1 MVSAPFLINV
11 NVTDFAYF
19 NDKLRNKTVK
29 VGGGANTVYYT
40 LPTANNSRGM
50 PALVNDVG
58 FPYFVHLN
66 PAGTQMYFDPPYS
79 EGPGQYNITL

>member
-1 MVSAPFLINV
+1 MVSAPFLINI
-11 NVTDFAYF
+11 NVTDFAHF

-50 PALVNDVG
+50 PALVSDVG

-66 PAGTQMYFDPPYS
+66 PTGTQMYFDPPYS